1 MESEIQEVKTLTK
14 ELAEKYF
21 KARFSVDLATFHYLE
36 DEAAKII
43 SKKENSC
50 GLQLDGLCELSEK
63 SAVFLARHVD
73 TISLNGLLKISD
85 SVAQILARHK
95 GPNLFLNGLTS
106 LSKSS
111 AEALGK
117 YRGQG
122 LSLNGLANL
131 SESSAEAL
139 GKFRNALSLQGLTEI
154 TENQAKSL
162 AKKTSDL
169 NLSGLKTI
177 SDEVAVAL
185 SKHKGGL
192 LELNSLLTLSDK
204 ACENLVKHL
213 GPLSFTGVAELS
225 DAAFDM
231 LKSFA
236 DSGTTLYLSSP
247 YFQRFKDYKS
257 GSSDSDDVHKEPDES
272 LR

>member
-1 MESEIQEVKTLTK
+1 MQLMESEVQAVKTLTK

-21 KARFSVDLATFHYLE
+21 KARFSVDLATFHYIE

-73 TISLNGLLKISD
+73 TIFLNGLPKISD
-85 SVAQILARHK
+85 SVALMLAKHK
-95 GPNLFLNGLTS
+95 GGGLFLNGLTS
-106 LSKSS
+106 
-111 AEALGK
+111 
-117 YRGQG
+117 
-122 LSLNGLANL
+122 L

-139 GKFRNALSLQGLTEI
+139 GKYHRGLRLNGLTSLSESSAEALGKNRGPLSLTGLTEI

-162 AKKTSDL
+162 AKKARDL

-213 GPLSFTGVAELS
+213 GPLSFTGLAELS
-225 DAAFDM
+225 DAAFGM
-231 LKSFA
+231 LKAFA

-247 YFQRFKDYKS
+247 YFQRYKDYKS
-257 GSSDSDDVHKEPDES
+257 GPSV
-272 LR
+272 RR